1 MANQPDFLEQRG
13 QIQREI
19 ESHGHKVIFFPKFHP
34 ELNYIEMYWGMAK
47 QYTRANCE
55 YSLPKTRE
63 SVIWAFD
70 TISVEQICSFARL
83 SYRWMDAYWHGLTG
97 KAAEYAVKKNKKHR
111 TINEEIMNRV
121 NEFLK

>member
-1 MANQPDFLEQRG
+1 MVLECISCKKKEADPSVIDCCACRLMANQPDFLEQRG

-83 SYRWMDAYWHGLTG
+83 SYRWMDAY
-97 KAAEYAVKKNKKHR
+97 
-111 TINEEIMNRV
+111 
-121 NEFLK
+121 